1 MPVNGYGSYTVGQ
14 VYPSMNFGSGYSTSI
29 PMQTFTPPQQI
40 QQYMISVDGEGAAK
54 AWQIP
59 GGQTPNLII
68 PLWDLDGKHVYFKT
82 TDAYGRMN
90 PLKKGVIVFEE
101 EMVPQ
106 TSGASVDTQS
116 YVTKDDFEA
125 FKNEIKMLLTPQ
137 NNQNGSRNN
146 RGENR

>member
-1 MPVNGYGSYTVGQ
+1 MAVNTYSPNILGQTYYPVSYQTFNPYYNQSYASMPV
-14 VYPSMNFGSGYSTSI
+14 
-29 PMQTFTPPQQI
+29 QT

-68 PLWDLDGKHVYFKT
+68 PLWDLDGKHVYFKS

-90 PLKKGVIVFEE
+90 PLRKGVIVFEE
-101 EMVPQ
+101 ETVPQ
-106 TSGASVDTQS
+106 NNMSSEASP
-116 YVTKDDFEA
+116 YVTIEDLNKLRD
-125 FKNEIKMLLTPQ
+125 EIKSMLSQQ

-146 RGENR
+146 RGDNR